1 MDSSIVG
8 AIVISII
15 AGIFIAIQVAYLI
28 YFKGRVNGVI
38 KPLSKLKSKAWIDFL
53 SITIISLVM
62 GLPFMIYLLG
72 SIFLTANDDFE
83 AVYYI
88 LVSALHF
95 LFLALLF
102 WKMRKWRLTKVVKI

>member
-1 MDSSIVG
+1 
-8 AIVISII
+8 
-15 AGIFIAIQVAYLI
+15 
-28 YFKGRVNGVI
+28 
-38 KPLSKLKSKAWIDFL
+38 
-53 SITIISLVM
+53 M

-72 SIFLTANDDFE
+72 AIFLTANDDFE